1 MVLSASQAN
10 SLTLSSIQITDEQQL
25 NQELAS
31 AEARIRQVAG
41 LGKFKLGYNALIL
54 GNPVDDPQDDS
65 NLTDLQIQ
73 FRDHFND
80 QGYIVSLE
88 PETGFWLLD
97 WTEVGA
103 ESQVTIYS
111 ARTTVAPGP
120 VSQQTIDAI
129 NTYFDGV
136 IPAVNS
142 RVEIVD
148 TDPPSGGDI
157 PESDFGAPDS
167 VFFEYIIIA
176 EQQNDFNHKD
186 AIKTALK
193 ASGLG
198 YDDDTRITE
207 SGGASNTTAPGNE
220 ISISDGTTSVTLT
233 LVDTDSSTFVEATEF
248 VTQVNANATLQSI
261 FITADINGPDLIIRN
276 NIGGLLTI
284 ANITGDPVGDLFSG
298 QTTGTTVD
306 NVEVYKIA

>member
-10 SLTLSSIQITDEQQL
+10 SLTFSSIQITDEQKL
-25 NQELAS
+25 DQELAS

-41 LGKFKLGYNALIL
+41 LGRFKLGYNALIL

-88 PETGFWLLD
+88 PVTGFWLLD
-97 WTEVGA
+97 WSEVGA
-103 ESQVTIYS
+103 ENQVTIYS
-111 ARTTVAPGP
+111 ARTTVLPGP
-120 VSQQTIDAI
+120 VSQATIDAI
-129 NTYFDGV
+129 NTYFAGV
-136 IPAVNS
+136 TPAVNS
-142 RVEIVD
+142 RVVLVD

-157 PESDFGAPDS
+157 PEADFGAPDS
-167 VFFEYIIIA
+167 TFFEYTIIA

-193 ASGLG
+193 ATGLG
-198 YDDDTRITE
+198 YDDETRITE
-207 SGGASNTTAPGNE
+207 SSGASNTTAPGNE
-220 ISISDGTTSVTLT
+220 ISITDGTTLVTLT

-248 VTQVNANATLQSI
+248 VAQVNANTTLQSI
-261 FITADINGPDLIIRN
+261 FITADINGPDLVLRN

-284 ANITGDPVGDLFSG
+284 ANVTGDPIGDLFGG
-298 QTTGTTVD
+298 QTTGTLVD
-306 NVEVYKIA
+306 NVEVYKIT